1 PRLAG
6 AARAPVPLSDP
17 FLPHGCWPPVLWCGP
32 FVRRRF
38 RPPSATLFPYTTLF
52 RSIFLLLAPAIAGA
66 SLATLAS
73 VFIAIWLI
81 AEGIGTATLAWQ
93 ERKVEDSK
101 WGWPFVGGIAGVI
114 AGVAIFVFPLS
125 FARAGG
131 LLVRWVVAIS
141 VIISGIGL
149 IRNRPFIS
157 VGLWLGIINIAFG
170 VLLAILLVA
179 NPTSTMISMVWVMGI
194 FGVAYG
200 IQAIIMGFKV
210 RPKKTA

>member
-1 PRLAG
+1 MHNNPTGGHSFDPSVGPNLGGLTEAFNQLRK
-6 AARAPVPLSDP
+6 RAMTILI
-17 FLPHGCWPPVLWCGP
+17 LRGVLG
-32 FVRRRF
+32 V
-38 RPPSATLFPYTTLF
+38 LLG
-52 RSIFLLLAPAIAGA
+52 IFLLLAPAIAGA

-125 FARAGG
+125 FAWAGS
-131 LLVRWVVAIS
+131 LLVLWFVAIS

-149 IRNRPFIS
+149 IRNRNFIS
-157 VGLWLGIINIAFG
+157 GGLWLGIINIAFG
-170 VLLAILLVA
+170 ILLAILLVA